1 MLPKSCFYLV
11 TDGAD
16 WLKTCS
22 LHQETL
28 LIQVLAHVCLKQNRD
43 CPMPQVECS
52 DNPDDV
58 VLQTLLLVYHHLRI
72 SVCLVYNEQ
81 HEGADKEIAL
91 FAHLYLVVE
100 VDNRGVAA

>member
-1 MLPKSCFYLV
+1 
-11 TDGAD
+11 
-16 WLKTCS
+16 
-22 LHQETL
+22 
-28 LIQVLAHVCLKQNRD
+28 
-43 CPMPQVECS
+43 MPQVECS

-58 VLQTLLLVYHHLRI
+58 CYKPYLLVYHHLRI

-81 HEGADKEIAL
+81 HDGTDVEIAL